1 MNLKQLLV
9 GTMLLSSI
17 MTPIASSQ
25 AEAIMERFDVG
36 QHILFAELTTGAA
49 VGGVSASGVGL
60 LAGEG
65 AATGVSVLTSIFLSG
80 SLLYYYDKEV
90 ENDLLELAMG
100 EEVDSALLAEFL
112 ENVRNQ
118 SEEVEGKTGVNI
130 DDLSDQELAAFL
142 VSPLE

>member
-25 AEAIMERFDVG
+25 AGDVMEGTD
-36 QHILFAELTTGAA
+36 QILSSGLLVAGASVSIAGMQGGAGAA
-49 VGGVSASGVGL
+49 LVVSSISLILASGDYFYKD
-60 LAGEG
+60 
-65 AATGVSVLTSIFLSG
+65 I
-80 SLLYYYDKEV
+80 

-142 VSPLE
+142 VSPVE

>member
-1 MNLKQLLV
+1 MEGIGQIVSSGLLV
-9 GTMLLSSI
+9 AGASVSIAGMQGGAGAALAVSSI
-17 MTPIASSQ
+17 SL
-25 AEAIMERFDVG
+25 
-36 QHILFAELTTGAA
+36 IL
-49 VGGVSASGVGL
+49 ASGDYFYKD
-60 LAGEG
+60 
-65 AATGVSVLTSIFLSG
+65 I
-80 SLLYYYDKEV
+80 

-142 VSPLE
+142 VSPVE